1 MSQEELPPF
10 EEIPHTADLA
20 LRVRGADWPSV
31 LLHAAQGLFYLLRC
45 EARGPAAPVRR
56 QIALEADDPET
67 LLVDW
72 LNELIYLSE
81 THGELYT
88 SFAFEELT
96 WTRLQATVQGWD
108 HHPPQKY
115 IKAATFF
122 DLKLVSTPEGYE
134 VTITFDV

>member
-1 MSQEELPPF
+1 MGQGALPPF

-20 LRVRGADWPSV
+20 LRVRGADWPA
-31 LLHAAQGLFYLLRC
+31 LLIHAAQGLFFLLRC
-45 EARGPAAPVRR
+45 EPRGPAAPASR
-56 QIALEADDPET
+56 QITLEADDPET

-81 THGELYT
+81 THHELYT
-88 SFAFEELT
+88 AFAFTHLT
-96 WTRLQATVQGWD
+96 WTQLQATVQGWD

-122 DLKLVSTPEGYE
+122 DLKLLSTAAGYE